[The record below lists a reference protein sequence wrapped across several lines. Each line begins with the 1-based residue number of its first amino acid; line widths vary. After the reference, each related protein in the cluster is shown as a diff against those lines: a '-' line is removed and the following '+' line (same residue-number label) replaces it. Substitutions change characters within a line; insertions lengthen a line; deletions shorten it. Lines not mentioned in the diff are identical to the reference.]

1 MIEALVAWAGRLRRA
16 DPHAY
21 SLRRRLISAILGAS
35 VLLWTISTGVV
46 VYVAWKQ
53 TSDVFDDALKDTARL
68 TLALGS
74 PSSSQGSTAAR
85 TQEDRELPELHVYFQ
100 IIDRAGRVV
109 QRADDAPSQP
119 FSPELDKRSGFRDV
133 WIDGQAWHVYLL
145 RGKDSAFQ
153 VQVGQPWKKRIALLR
168 DVAQTLLWPAL
179 VLLVLLTGFCAWII
193 HRLLLPIEQTARR
206 ISTKSPDDLAPVPTA
221 SEPLELQPIVRSFN
235 VVLSRLGQAIEQERS
250 FTADAAHQ
258 LRTPLAGLRMRIQ
271 LMQRQQ
277 AAEGMAGTASGHGEG
292 LQSLRDSV
300 DRCTTLTESLLTLAR
315 LDPAQPE
322 TLEKD
327 VVDLPRLLAQI
338 QRDLMPAQTA
348 ALHVDCGVPTLHAH
362 ASLLQS
368 ALRNIVDNALRY
380 GPPQGPVHIE
390 AVAQHGRCRITVRD
404 RGPGVTASDRARLG
418 QRFFRVLGSGQGGS
432 GLGLSIVARIAALH
446 RATLSFQPGPDGQ
459 GLAVT
464 LDLPLS

>member
-1 MIEALVAWAGRLRRA
+1 VIQVLTAWARRLGRA
-16 DPHAY
+16 NPHAY

-35 VLLWTISTGVV
+35 VLMWTISTGVV
-46 VYVAWKQ
+46 MYVAWEQ

-74 PSSSQGSTAAR
+74 PSRSQGSMAAR
-85 TQEDRELPELHVYFQ
+85 TQDEKELPELHVYFQ
-100 IIDRAGRVV
+100 IIDRAGHVV

-119 FSPELDKRSGFRDV
+119 FSPELDKHSGFRDV

-145 RGKDSAFQ
+145 RGKDSDFQ

-168 DVAQTLLWPAL
+168 DMAQTLLWPAL

-206 ISTKSPDDLAPVPTA
+206 ISTKSPDDLTPVPTT

-277 AAEGMAGTASGHGEG
+277 AAEGMAETASGHGEG

-315 LDPAQPE
+315 LDPTRPE
-322 TLEKD
+322 TLEKN
-327 VVDLPRLLAQI
+327 VVDLPKLLEQI
-338 QRDLMPAQTA
+338 RRDLMPTQTA
-348 ALHVDCGVPTLHAH
+348 ALHIDCGVATLHAH

-380 GPPQGPVHIE
+380 GPPDGPVHIK
-390 AVAQHGRCRITVRD
+390 AVAQQGRCRITVRD
-404 RGPGVTASDRARLG
+404 QGPCVRNW
-418 QRFFRVLGSGQGGS
+418 V
-432 GLGLSIVARIAALH
+432 V
-446 RATLSFQPGPDGQ
+446 
-459 GLAVT
+459 
-464 LDLPLS
+464 